1 MHFFSDRNHLKTGEL
16 RHQWLQSEKKCIVVH
31 FTPFHGSWLNMIEI
45 WFGIIG
51 AKCLKESYASPDL
64 LIRAIYSFTQ
74 KWNTPFA
81 HSFNW
86 RYEGIGLHEKVVNR
100 FIKFLYCSS
109 EKLHIKFLTKQILLM
124 GNMIEQYWD
133 KVPIKD
139 WLKLLEILLDKEREL
154 RNCIDKDEK
163 TMRKTKA
170 REVLDTLLV
179 ALSRR
184 LVQQKQL
191 AA

>member
-1 MHFFSDRNHLKTGEL
+1 
-16 RHQWLQSEKKCIVVH
+16 
-31 FTPFHGSWLNMIEI
+31 
-45 WFGIIG
+45 
-51 AKCLKESYASPDL
+51 
-64 LIRAIYSFTQ
+64 
-74 KWNTPFA
+74 
-81 HSFNW
+81 
-86 RYEGIGLHEKVVNR
+86 
-100 FIKFLYCSS
+100 
-109 EKLHIKFLTKQILLM
+109 M